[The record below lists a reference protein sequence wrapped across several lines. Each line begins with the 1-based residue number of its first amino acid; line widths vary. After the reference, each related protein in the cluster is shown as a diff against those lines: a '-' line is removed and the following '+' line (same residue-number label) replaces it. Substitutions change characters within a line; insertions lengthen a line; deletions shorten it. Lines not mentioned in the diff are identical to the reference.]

1 MDRKTKRQRTDAST
15 SADAGTIDWA
25 EDAAGTTG
33 QSLLTMETAMGV
45 KVANCIDEVTQ
56 YDFKIRNLLLRN
68 DIKYKKNLETLKDE
82 FYESA
87 KFHDLVAE
95 LKEYYENQAVMTTF
109 KTQAEETE
117 NMVIS
122 LIKTLGDSKDA
133 LEAAIKKV
141 KEEHL
146 SVDNATEVAVD
157 DLVNFAGRLAHF
169 SSPTG
174 AMCPLPIEHLN
185 SGSCLLYNQEAITQT
200 AYNN

>member
-1 MDRKTKRQRTDAST
+1 MDRKTKRRRTEAST
-15 SADAGTIDWA
+15 SADAGTTDWA

-33 QSLLTMETAMGV
+33 ESVLTMETAMGV
-45 KVANCIDEVTQ
+45 KVTNCIDEVTQ

-68 DIKYKKNLETLKDE
+68 DPKYKKNLEALKVE

-95 LKEYYENQAVMTTF
+95 LKEYYKYQAEMTTL

-141 KEEHL
+141 KEDHL
-146 SVDNATEVAVD
+146 SIADATEEVTVD
-157 DLVNFAGRLAHF
+157 DLVNFAGRLSHF

-185 SGSCLLYNQEAITQT
+185 SGSCLLYNQ
-200 AYNN
+200 